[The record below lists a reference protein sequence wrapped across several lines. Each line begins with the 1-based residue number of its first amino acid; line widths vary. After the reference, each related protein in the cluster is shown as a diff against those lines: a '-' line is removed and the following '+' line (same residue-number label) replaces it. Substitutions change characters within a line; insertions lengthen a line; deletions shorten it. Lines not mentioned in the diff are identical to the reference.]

1 MKLFIP
7 DSFNQ
12 IKKDVFNMKYVVLLC
27 DGMADYPVEELGNVT
42 PMEKAYKP
50 NMDKLAEKSVV
61 GLVKTVADGLKP
73 GSDVANLSV
82 LGYDPAICY
91 TGRSPL
97 EAGSIGIDM
106 KDDDISFRCNLVTVS
121 DEPNFEDRTL
131 VDYCADDISTAEAKI
146 LVDFLAEHFD
156 NDEFKLYSGVSYRHC
171 LIWHGGTL
179 DVGTLTPPHDITGRK
194 VTEYVP
200 KHKNAEKLYAM
211 MKKSYD
217 LLKDH
222 PVNLDRIKRG
232 LRPAN
237 CIWLWGEGKRANL
250 EAFTKCYG
258 LKGSMISAV
267 DLLKGIGKFSGMNVV
282 NVDGATGYID
292 TNFSGKADAA
302 IKELANGQDLVY
314 IHVEAP
320 DECGHRHEIENKVK
334 AIEIIDKEILGK
346 ILPELEKYDDYKIMI
361 LPDHPTPLA
370 LKTHTNDPV
379 PFLIYQ
385 KCKTHDGVSKF
396 CEKNAKETGVFIEK
410 GPEIM
415 KYFINL

>member
-1 MKLFIP
+1 
-7 DSFNQ
+7 
-12 IKKDVFNMKYVVLLC
+12 MKYVVLLC
-27 DGMADYPVEELGNVT
+27 DGMADYPVEALGNVT
-42 PMEKAYKP
+42 PMEKSVTP
-50 NMDKLAEKSVV
+50 NMDKLAPKSLI
-61 GLVKTVADGLKP
+61 GLVKTVADGMKP

-82 LGYDPAICY
+82 LGYDPAVCY

-106 KDDDISFRCNLVTVS
+106 KDTDISFRCNLVTVS
-121 DEPNFEDRTL
+121 DEENFEDRTL
-131 VDYCADDISTAEAKI
+131 VDYCADDISTADAKV
-146 LVDFLAEHFD
+146 LVEYLAEHFD
-156 NDEFKLYSGVSYRHC
+156 NDEFKLYNGVSYRHC
-171 LIWHGGTL
+171 LIWNNGTL

-200 KHKNAEKLYAM
+200 SHPNAAKLYDM
-211 MKKSYD
+211 MKKSYE
-217 LLKDH
+217 LLSKH
-222 PVNLDRIKRG
+222 PLNIERVNKG

-250 EAFTKCYG
+250 APFIDCYG
-258 LKGSMISAV
+258 IKGSMISAV

-282 NVDGATGYID
+282 EVEGATGYID
-292 TNFSGKADAA
+292 TNFKGKAEAA
-302 IKELANGQDLVY
+302 VKELADGQDFVY

-320 DECGHRHEIENKVK
+320 DECGHRNEVENKVK
-334 AIEIIDKEILGK
+334 AIEIIDKEILGL
-346 ILPELEKYDDYKIMI
+346 ILPELDKYDDYKLMI

-379 PFLIYQ
+379 PFMIYQ
-385 KCKTHDGVSKF
+385 KSKENEGKAVFTEKT
-396 CEKNAKETGVFIEK
+396 AAETGLFIEK